1 MSQQKKNQ
9 VAAFLH
15 CAYTDAKK
23 AGDTELMDSLARA
36 TVAFSYSGAKKNPT
50 LKEML
55 KDFQDKKADK
65 ETAKRA

>member
-36 TVAFSYSGAKKNPT
+36 TVALAIQVP
-50 LKEML
+50 
-55 KDFQDKKADK
+55 
-65 ETAKRA
+65 RRIPP